1 MWMNLNQYLIKK
13 GTTEYRYF
21 SEIEEEIREK
31 MYKIVFN
38 NRDYVDY
45 EIDKNDY
52 KKLSYNLGEFNV
64 NVDSD
69 DEDEYGRVMKSYN
82 QDANFDVSLDV
93 YYNVPNPSGL
103 IDVGNGYFISQF
115 SYAIGLIEKTWSVQP
130 RYSSYDDWKLGN
142 DSDYYDQSDSN
153 MYLKI
158 DNNDLQILPAV
169 NESKKITTK
178 KIYEVKKQ
186 DKKYLLVEAID
197 GFYKTTDLKNINKY
211 KKVNEQKVKKFIG
224 DPSNA
229 WKGIQVTDLY
239 ISPMVI
245 EEFEN
250 PDEKLQQAIDE
261 FKRKTGIKLEKVYTS
276 NDKLYLH
283 GENKNYSV
291 EIQFTHKNGKYEL
304 KERAT
309 EVIDKQDIPKSSK
322 MMINKIMSII
332 FKTFAPLGR

>member
-1 MWMNLNQYLIKK
+1 MLF
-13 GTTEYRYF
+13 R
-21 SEIEEEIREK
+21 S
-31 MYKIVFN
+31 
-38 NRDYVDY
+38 
-45 EIDKNDY
+45 
-52 KKLSYNLGEFNV
+52 
-64 NVDSD
+64 
-69 DEDEYGRVMKSYN
+69 
-82 QDANFDVSLDV
+82 
-93 YYNVPNPSGL
+93 
-103 IDVGNGYFISQF
+103 
-115 SYAIGLIEKTWSVQP
+115 
-130 RYSSYDDWKLGN
+130 
-142 DSDYYDQSDSN
+142 
-153 MYLKI
+153 
-158 DNNDLQILPAV
+158 
-169 NESKKITTK
+169 
-178 KIYEVKKQ
+178 
-186 DKKYLLVEAID
+186 
-197 GFYKTTDLKNINKY
+197 KY